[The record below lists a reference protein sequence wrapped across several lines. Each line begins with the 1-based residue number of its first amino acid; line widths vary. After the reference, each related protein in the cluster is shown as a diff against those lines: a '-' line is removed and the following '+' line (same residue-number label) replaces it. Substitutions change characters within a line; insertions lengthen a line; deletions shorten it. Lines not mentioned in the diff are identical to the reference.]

1 MSANK
6 TAPVTLRTL
15 ADQLGLHVSTVSR
28 VLHADPEASHRAA
41 SSETFARVRK
51 LADELGYRPNPHAT
65 SLRTRRSNLVGV
77 VVPQLSD
84 IVLATIYEGIE
95 ESASDYGLS
104 TFVTNTRDDPGLKQ
118 IRTEMMLDHRVD
130 GMIFGD
136 ASLDPAF
143 LGTVAAKGVPFV
155 LVNRRSGDYPSVTCD
170 DFLGGKLVGEHL
182 LGLGHRDVG
191 VVAGEPYASTG
202 VDRSA
207 GFLAAY
213 AEAGIE
219 IPAYRVT
226 NSGHDARGGHIATE
240 KLLASGP
247 PPSAL
252 FAVNDFAAIGAFGA
266 LRDHGLRAGEDIAVA
281 GFNDT
286 PLAAE
291 LPVPLTTVRSPM
303 REMGRRGLALLAGMM
318 REEEAQSQRL
328 LPQLVVRASTTGPR

>member
-28 VLHADPEASHRAA
+28 VLHAGPEASHRAA

-65 SLRTRRSNLVGV
+65 SLRTRRSNLVG
-77 VVPQLSD
+77 
-84 IVLATIYEGIE
+84 
-95 ESASDYGLS
+95 
-104 TFVTNTRDDPGLKQ
+104 
-118 IRTEMMLDHRVD
+118 
-130 GMIFGD
+130 
-136 ASLDPAF
+136 
-143 LGTVAAKGVPFV
+143 
-155 LVNRRSGDYPSVTCD
+155 
-170 DFLGGKLVGEHL
+170 EHL
-182 LGLGHRDVG
+182 LALGHRDAG

-219 IPAYRVT
+219 IPGHRIT
-226 NSGHDARGGHIATE
+226 NSGHDARGGHVATE
-240 KLLASGP
+240 KLLAAGP

-266 LRDHGLRAGEDIAVA
+266 LRDHGLRVGEDIAVA

-318 REEEAQSQRL
+318 REEQAQSQRL
-328 LPQLVVRASTTGPR
+328 RPQLVVRASTTGTR